1 MTSTLTINEYIGLKL
16 SFPLLN
22 TNNLVKIPSRV
33 KTPGVIEL
41 MEKNDYHIYERQ
53 QNEIK
58 QFINKLVECVKYNSD
73 TSYLLTLKSNAE
85 KNHIKFCSYYLV
97 PNNFFWIKSHP
108 F

>member
-41 MEKNDYHIYERQ
+41 MEKNDKRYGFSIFVLQSLAIH
-53 QNEIK
+53 
-58 QFINKLVECVKYNSD
+58 
-73 TSYLLTLKSNAE
+73 
-85 KNHIKFCSYYLV
+85 FCQRLGEH
-97 PNNFFWIKSHP
+97 F
-108 F
+108 